1 MRSAMEIATAL
12 PKNRRNGKG
21 WVACCPAHADK
32 NPSLSID
39 ETRDGKVL
47 LHCHA
52 GCPQDKVIDALR
64 DRGLWP
70 EAHTGERGAHHT
82 PRAQAINSKAKTI
95 TAPVEQVPILPVPH
109 EIPPPDFAALL
120 GTTPSDT
127 WDYLDAAGR
136 VLGYTTRVDR
146 SGKKDI
152 YPVTR
157 INGTWKLKAFPEPR
171 PLYGLA
177 QLAERPDAPVL
188 VCEGEKVAVAASKLF
203 EDYVTMTWSGGC
215 AVVGKSDWRPLKGRD
230 VTIWPD
236 ADEPGI
242 KAAREVAD
250 QVLNAGVANV
260 RVVVLPDGLP
270 KGWDL
275 ADDIPEGMDVE
286 GLVAAA
292 QVPVDATPNL
302 PLTDPS
308 IFEGRAPDRRWLV
321 QDWIPWGHVTMLSG
335 DGGIGKSLLL
345 QQLLTCAA
353 IGQDWLGQGVT
364 PVKTLGVFCED
375 DVDEL
380 HRRQDAINQLY
391 GIEYKDLAN
400 MRWMCRLGMD
410 NAIMIF
416 PQRDSPGDRTVFC
429 QQVVNTTKEF
439 GAHLIGLD
447 ALHDL
452 FSGNENARP
461 QARQFIHTLSFIAAE
476 IDGAVLLTAHPSLSG
491 LSSGSGM
498 SGSTAWNNAVRS
510 RLYLKK
516 PNADDDGDVEENDR
530 ILKREK
536 ANYAGIGDEIRLT
549 WANGVMNHHPEEMGV
564 DVAAKASQASR
575 VFTTLI
581 TDSIKNGVNLSASPL
596 ARNYAPKRFSK
607 LPADVR
613 ENLTKKDFD
622 GAMRRSLKKGEI
634 ETVEYG
640 PPSAL
645 KYRLQ
650 FVQK

>member
-1 MRSAMEIATAL
+1 MIPAREIVHALGGRRS
-12 PKNRRNGKG
+12 GKG
-21 WVACCPAHADK
+21 WLAKCPAHKDK
-32 NPSLSID
+32 HPSLSID
-39 ETRDGKVL
+39 EGSDGKALVK
-47 LHCHA
+47 CRA
-52 GCPQDKVIDALR
+52 GCSQDDVIDALR
-64 DRGLWP
+64 QRGLWP
-70 EAHTGERGAHHT
+70 EASDGLRRPPQPCTAAAT
-82 PRAQAINSKAKTI
+82 PHQTPTTTST
-95 TAPVEQVPILPVPH
+95 VQVIMPVPTSS
-109 EIPPPDFAALL
+109 PPPDFAALL
-120 GTTPSDT
+120 GKTPTDT
-127 WDYLDAAGR
+127 WDYLDTDGR
-136 VLGYTTRVDR
+136 VLGYAARVDR
-146 SGKKDI
+146 AGKKDV
-152 YPVTR
+152 YPVTWCR
-157 INGTWKLKAFPEPR
+157 GANGTAAWRLKAFPEPC
-171 PLYGLA
+171 PLYGLPF
-177 QLAERPDAPVL
+177 LAERPDAPVL
-188 VCEGEKVAVAASKLF
+188 VVEGEKTAVAASKLF
-203 EDYVTMTWSGGC
+203 DHLVVVTWPGGSD
-215 AVVGKSDWRPLKGRD
+215 AAGKADWRVLTGRA
-230 VTIWPD
+230 VTVWPD

-242 KAAREVAD
+242 KAASEV
-250 QVLNAGVANV
+250 VARV
-260 RVVVLPDGLP
+260 PGARVVVLPEGLP

-286 GLVAAA
+286 RLVADA
-292 QVPVDATPNL
+292 QVPVDTTPNL

-410 NAIMIF
+410 NAMMIF
-416 PQRDSPGDRTVFC
+416 PQRDSPGERTVFC

-461 QARQFIHTLSFIAAE
+461 QARQFIHTLSFIAAT

-491 LSSGSGM
+491 LSSGSGT

-510 RLYLKK
+510 RLYLKRPK
-516 PNADDDGDVEENDR
+516 ADEDADVEDNDR

-549 WANGVMNHHPEEMGV
+549 WANGVLNHHPEEMGV

-575 VFTTLI
+575 VFTALI
-581 TDSIKNGVNLSASPL
+581 TDSIKDGVNLSASSL
-596 ARNYAPKRFSK
+596 ARNYAPKQFSK

-613 ENLTKKDFD
+613 ENLTKKDFE
-622 GAMRRSLKKGEI
+622 GAMQRSLQKGEI
-634 ETVEYG
+634 ESAEYG
-640 PPSAL
+640 PPSAP
-645 KYRLQ
+645 KRRLTI
-650 FVQK
+650 VEKG

>member
-1 MRSAMEIATAL
+1 MEIATAL
-12 PKNRRNGKG
+12 PKNRRNGRG

-39 ETRDGKVL
+39 ESRDGKVL

-52 GCPQDKVIDALR
+52 GCEQEDVIDALR
-64 DRGLWP
+64 TRGLWP
-70 EAHTGERGAHHT
+70 EHRPGENLHRAHGVGVKGVKKIDT
-82 PRAQAINSKAKTI
+82 PTNT
-95 TAPVEQVPILPVPH
+95 LPVLPAPATS
-109 EIPPPDFAALL
+109 PPPDFAALL
-120 GTTPSDT
+120 GTAPTDT
-127 WDYLDAAGR
+127 WDYLDADGR
-136 VLGYTTRVDR
+136 VLGYTARVDR
-146 SGKKDI
+146 AGKKDV
-152 YPVTR
+152 YPVTP
-157 INGTWKLKAFPEPR
+157 NGTGAWQLKAFPEPR

-188 VCEGEKVAVAASKLF
+188 VVEGEKVAVAASKLF
-203 EDYVTMTWSGGC
+203 EDRVPITWSGGC
-215 AVVGKSDWRPLKGRD
+215 AVVGKADWRPLKGRD
-230 VTIWPD
+230 VVIWPD

-250 QVLNAGVANV
+250 QALNAGAANV

-275 ADDIPEGMDVE
+275 ADDIPEGMDVD
-286 GLVAAA
+286 GLVADA
-292 QVPVDATPNL
+292 QVPVGAPPNL

-335 DGGIGKSLLL
+335 DGGVGKSLLL

-410 NAIMIF
+410 NAMMIF
-416 PQRDSPGDRTVFC
+416 PQRDSPGERTVLC

-491 LSSGSGM
+491 LSSGSGT

-516 PNADDDGDVEENDR
+516 PKADDDGDVEDNDR
-530 ILKREK
+530 MLKREK

-549 WANGVMNHHPEEMGV
+549 WANGVMNYHPEEMGV
-564 DVAAKASQASR
+564 DAAAKASQASR
-575 VFTTLI
+575 VFTALI
-581 TDSIKNGVNLSASPL
+581 FDSIKNGVNLSASPL
-596 ARNYAPKRFSK
+596 ARNYAPKRFSI

-622 GAMRRSLKKGEI
+622 GAMRRSLRKGEI

-640 PPSAL
+640 PPSAP
-645 KYRLQ
+645 KRRL
-650 FVQK
+650 VIAEKG